1 MDLPEGFT
9 FHCQAS
15 QRFSDED
22 MQEIVELDENKNP
35 TGLKIV
41 DQIIDPEVESMKIFV
56 IGLAHTNQTE

>member
-35 TGLKIV
+35 TGLKS
-41 DQIIDPEVESMKIFV
+41 QCSSIFSLN
-56 IGLAHTNQTE
+56 G